1 MKMRKG
7 LLFLPFLL
15 LLVGAFISC
24 EEVEEAGK
32 YDNWRERNE
41 AFADSIKRLT
51 GENYV
56 ATAEQ
61 ADAMELGKL
70 YAIQTTASTTEG
82 AQYVYCKKLVKNETG
97 ERPLY
102 TGYHSTVSAFYY
114 GTLIVGD
121 QFDGNF
127 DGYSAL
133 DTNIPLSSLKEPTA
147 FDSPTTFAVAS
158 VIPGWTADTWRIS
171 PQKHLQDFREC
182 QYNISAV
189 FLKQKLQCVP
199 LNILQNDVSLRQ
211 NLCFL
216 TPTLT

>member
-61 ADAMELGKL
+61 ADAMEIGKL

-158 VIPGWTADTWRIS
+158 VIPGWTAALQLMRAGERWMLYIPWQSAYGSSGNNDGTIPGYTALTFDLLLERIV
-171 PQKHLQDFREC
+171 E
-182 QYNISAV
+182 
-189 FLKQKLQCVP
+189 
-199 LNILQNDVSLRQ
+199 
-211 NLCFL
+211 
-216 TPTLT
+216 

>member
-1 MKMRKG
+1 MKK
-7 LLFLPFLL
+7 FLL
-15 LLVGAFISC
+15 LLPFLFFLAGVWVSC

-61 ADAMELGKL
+61 ADAMEPGKL

-102 TGYHSTVSAFYY
+102 TGYHSVVSAFYY
-114 GTLIVGD
+114 GTLITGD
-121 QFDGNF
+121 SFDGNF
-127 DGYSAL
+127 EGYSSL
-133 DTNIPLSSLKEPTA
+133 DKDIPWNGTMKEPTA
-147 FDSPTTFAVAS
+147 FDSSAS
-158 VIPGWTADTWRIS
+158 FSVSGVIDGWTAA
-171 PQKHLQDFREC
+171 LQYMRTGERWMLYIPW
-182 QYNISAV
+182 QSAYGASG
-189 FLKQKLQCVP
+189 
-199 LNILQNDVSLRQ
+199 QNDIRGYSA
-211 NLCFL
+211 L
-216 TPTLT
+216 TFDLVLERIVE

>member
-1 MKMRKG
+1 MKKS

-32 YDNWRERNE
+32 YDNWRERGE
-41 AFADSIKRLT
+41 AFVDSIKRLT

-70 YAIQTTASTTEG
+70 YAIQTTASTSEG

-102 TGYHSTVSAFYY
+102 TGYHSKVNAYYY
-114 GTLIVGD
+114 GTYVNGEE
-121 QFDGNF
+121 FDGCF
-127 DGYSAL
+127 DGYSAI
-133 DTNIPLSSLKEPTA
+133 DRDIPIPPVKEPTVLIHSWILK
-147 FDSPTTFAVAS
+147 FRMSLPVGQLPCS
-158 VIPGWTADTWRIS
+158 LCGWVSGGCCISLIKADM
-171 PQKHLQDFREC
+171 
-182 QYNISAV
+182 V
-189 FLKQKLQCVP
+189 
-199 LNILQNDVSLRQ
+199 
-211 NLCFL
+211 
-216 TPTLT
+216 

>member
-1 MKMRKG
+1 MKKS

-24 EEVEEAGK
+24 EEVKEVGK

-70 YAIQTTASTTEG
+70 YAIQTTASTSEG

-102 TGYHSTVSAFYY
+102 TGYHSNVNIYYY
-114 GTLIVGD
+114 GTYINGEEL
-121 QFDGNF
+121 DGNF
-127 DGYSAL
+127 DGYSSL
-133 DTNIPLSSLKEPTA
+133 DRSIPIPPVKVPTA
-147 FDSPTTFAVAS
+147 FDSFNAFEVKTMNVGCMMALQLMRMGERWILYIPYQSGYGSSDYTPSYSSNT
-158 VIPGWTADTWRIS
+158 IPG
-171 PQKHLQDFREC
+171 
-182 QYNISAV
+182 YSA
-189 FLKQKLQCVP
+189 
-199 LNILQNDVSLRQ
+199 
-211 NLCFL
+211 L
-216 TPTLT
+216 TFDMALDSFAE

>member
-1 MKMRKG
+1 MKKS

-15 LLVGAFISC
+15 WLAGAFVSC

-70 YAIQTTASTTEG
+70 YAIQTTASTTGG
-82 AQYVYCKKLVKNETG
+82 AQYVYCKKLVRNETG

-114 GTLIVGD
+114 GTLITGD

-133 DTNIPLSSLKEPTA
+133 DTNIPLDSVKMKEPTD
-147 FDSPTTFAVAS
+147 FDSPTTFGVAD
-158 VIPGWTADTWRIS
+158 VISGWTAALQLMRVGERWMLYIPWQSAYRSSGSNDGTIRGYTALTFDLLLERIV
-171 PQKHLQDFREC
+171 E
-182 QYNISAV
+182 
-189 FLKQKLQCVP
+189 
-199 LNILQNDVSLRQ
+199 
-211 NLCFL
+211 
-216 TPTLT
+216 

>member
-1 MKMRKG
+1 MKKS

-15 LLVGAFISC
+15 WLAGAFVSC

-70 YAIQTTASTTEG
+70 YAIQTAASTTGG
-82 AQYVYCKKLVKNETG
+82 AQYVYCKKLVRNETG

-114 GTLIVGD
+114 GTLITGD

-133 DTNIPLSSLKEPTA
+133 DTNIPLDLVKKPTA
-147 FDSPTTFAVAS
+147 FDSPTTFGVAD
-158 VIPGWTADTWRIS
+158 VISGWTAA
-171 PQKHLQDFREC
+171 LQLMQIGR
-182 QYNISAV
+182 AHV
-189 FLKQKLQCVP
+189 
-199 LNILQNDVSLRQ
+199 
-211 NLCFL
+211 
-216 TPTLT
+216 

>member
-1 MKMRKG
+1 M
-7 LLFLPFLL
+7 
-15 LLVGAFISC
+15 
-24 EEVEEAGK
+24 
-32 YDNWRERNE
+32 
-41 AFADSIKRLT
+41 
-51 GENYV
+51 

-158 VIPGWTADTWRIS
+158 VIPGWTAALQLMRAGERWMLYIPWQSAYGSSGNNDGTIPGYTALTFDLLLERIV
-171 PQKHLQDFREC
+171 E
-182 QYNISAV
+182 
-189 FLKQKLQCVP
+189 
-199 LNILQNDVSLRQ
+199 
-211 NLCFL
+211 
-216 TPTLT
+216 

>member
-1 MKMRKG
+1 MKRPF

-15 LLVGAFISC
+15 FIAGAFVAC
-24 EEVEEAGK
+24 EEVEEAEK
-32 YDNWRERNE
+32 YDNWVPRNE
-41 AFADSIKRLT
+41 AFIDSIKGKT
-51 GENYV
+51 GDNIV
-56 ATAEQ
+56 ASLEDAEK
-61 ADAMELGKL
+61 MEIGTL
-70 YAIQTTASTTEG
+70 YAISVPTSGTGVNGTLRP
-82 AQYVYCKKLVKNETG
+82 QYVYCKKLVKNETG

-158 VIPGWTADTWRIS
+158 VIPGWTAALQLMRAGERWMLYIPWQSAYGSSGNNDGTIPGYTALTFDLLLERIV
-171 PQKHLQDFREC
+171 E
-182 QYNISAV
+182 
-189 FLKQKLQCVP
+189 
-199 LNILQNDVSLRQ
+199 
-211 NLCFL
+211 
-216 TPTLT
+216 

>member
-1 MKMRKG
+1 MKKS

-102 TGYHSTVSAFYY
+102 MGYHSTVSAFYY

-121 QFDGNF
+121 QIDGNF

-133 DTNIPLSSLKEPTA
+133 DTNIPLNSLKAPTA
-147 FDSPTTFAVAS
+147 FDSPTTFLLFIIEES
-158 VIPGWTADTWRIS
+158 IFS
-171 PQKHLQDFREC
+171 
-182 QYNISAV
+182 S
-189 FLKQKLQCVP
+189 
-199 LNILQNDVSLRQ
+199 
-211 NLCFL
+211 
-216 TPTLT
+216 

>member
-114 GTLIVGD
+114 GTLMCTVINSMGI
-121 QFDGNF
+121 
-127 DGYSAL
+127 L
-133 DTNIPLSSLKEPTA
+133 MDTVRWIRNIPLSSLKEPTA
-147 FDSPTTFAVAS
+147 FDSS
-158 VIPGWTADTWRIS
+158 VLLLLWQVSIPGWTAA
-171 PQKHLQDFREC
+171 LQLDAGR
-182 QYNISAV
+182 
-189 FLKQKLQCVP
+189 
-199 LNILQNDVSLRQ
+199 
-211 NLCFL
+211 
-216 TPTLT
+216 

>member
-1 MKMRKG
+1 MKKS

-32 YDNWRERNE
+32 YDNWRERGE
-41 AFADSIKRLT
+41 AFVDSIKRLT

-70 YAIQTTASTTEG
+70 YAIQTTASTSEG

-102 TGYHSTVSAFYY
+102 TGYHSKVNAYYY
-114 GTLIVGD
+114 GTYVNG
-121 QFDGNF
+121 
-127 DGYSAL
+127 
-133 DTNIPLSSLKEPTA
+133 E
-147 FDSPTTFAVAS
+147 
-158 VIPGWTADTWRIS
+158 
-171 PQKHLQDFREC
+171 
-182 QYNISAV
+182 
-189 FLKQKLQCVP
+189 
-199 LNILQNDVSLRQ
+199 
-211 NLCFL
+211 
-216 TPTLT
+216 

>member
-70 YAIQTTASTTEG
+70 YAIQTTASTT
-82 AQYVYCKKLVKNETG
+82 
-97 ERPLY
+97 
-102 TGYHSTVSAFYY
+102 VSAFYY

-158 VIPGWTADTWRIS
+158 VIPGWTAALQLMRAGERWMLYIPWQSAYGSSGNNDGTIPGYTALTFDLLLERIV
-171 PQKHLQDFREC
+171 E
-182 QYNISAV
+182 
-189 FLKQKLQCVP
+189 
-199 LNILQNDVSLRQ
+199 
-211 NLCFL
+211 
-216 TPTLT
+216 

>member
-61 ADAMELGKL
+61 ADAME
-70 YAIQTTASTTEG
+70 TTASTTEG

-133 DTNIPLSSLKEPTA
+133 DINITLSSLKEPTA

-158 VIPGWTADTWRIS
+158 VIPGWTAALQLMRAGERWMLYIPWQSAYGSSGNNDGTIPGYTALTFDLLLERIV
-171 PQKHLQDFREC
+171 E
-182 QYNISAV
+182 
-189 FLKQKLQCVP
+189 
-199 LNILQNDVSLRQ
+199 
-211 NLCFL
+211 
-216 TPTLT
+216 

>member
-70 YAIQTTASTTEG
+70 YAIQMTASTTEG
-82 AQYVYCKKLVKNETG
+82 AQYVYCKKLVKMKQENG
-97 ERPLY
+97 RYIRDIILP
-102 TGYHSTVSAFYY
+102 
-114 GTLIVGD
+114 
-121 QFDGNF
+121 
-127 DGYSAL
+127 
-133 DTNIPLSSLKEPTA
+133 
-147 FDSPTTFAVAS
+147 S
-158 VIPGWTADTWRIS
+158 VLFITE
-171 PQKHLQDFREC
+171 L
-182 QYNISAV
+182 
-189 FLKQKLQCVP
+189 
-199 LNILQNDVSLRQ
+199 
-211 NLCFL
+211 
-216 TPTLT
+216 